1 MQQQQSTPG
10 FEMLPVTPDY
20 GGSSMIPADDM
31 PFDAVNPLPL
41 LGQDMSIWNGALTP
55 WAPWEDGNAT
65 STASNP
71 PAAPTSATESTPSLN
86 ARFLAS
92 VADDVDTPEAARK
105 AAIDYWRH
113 SNRRGRSSPTFSNDR
128 DETLVHTAA
137 RGNDVFTLKLLA
149 QHGFPLNERDSEG
162 RTPLHA
168 AYAENHM
175 EAILWLLEN
184 GADVNA
190 IDNQGRSTLSMA
202 VNNKCP
208 IGVKLMLSHG
218 AAPILAV

>member
-1 MQQQQSTPG
+1 M
-10 FEMLPVTPDY
+10 M
-20 GGSSMIPADDM
+20 PADDM
-31 PFDAVNPLPL
+31 PFDTFNSIPPFSE
-41 LGQDMSIWNGALTP
+41 QDMSIWNEAL
-55 WAPWEDGNAT
+55 APWEGGSAT
-65 STASNP
+65 STTSNP
-71 PAAPTSATESTPSLN
+71 PAVPTSVVESTALN
-86 ARFLAS
+86 AMFLAS
-92 VADDVDTPEAARK
+92 VADDIDTPEAARR
-105 AAIDYWRH
+105 AAMDYWRH

-128 DETLVHTAA
+128 NETLVHTAA
-137 RGNDVFTLKLLA
+137 RGNDVITLKLLA

-162 RTPLHA
+162 RTPLHV

-184 GADVNA
+184 GADVQA
-190 IDNQGRSTLSMA
+190 VDSQGRSTLSMA